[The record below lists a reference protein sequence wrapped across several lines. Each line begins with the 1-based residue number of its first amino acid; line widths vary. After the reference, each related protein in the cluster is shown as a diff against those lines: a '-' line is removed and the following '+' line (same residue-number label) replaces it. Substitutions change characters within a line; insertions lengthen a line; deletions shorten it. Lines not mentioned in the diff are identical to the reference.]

1 MVLIDWSGRF
11 TVMLTKSTPGLLQAA
26 DTARLSKAT
35 SSGVRPDPEVVSADM
50 SARSGNV
57 ETAAR
62 PRLPRDIQLTE
73 HVIGRRH
80 AAGARQRPDQQYAS
94 TDRTPHRCRWGGL
107 RVGGLRVGGRWDRFL
122 DPGGLDP
129 HHSAA

>member
-11 TVMLTKSTPGLLQAA
+11 TVMLTKSTPGMLQAA
-26 DTARLSKAT
+26 DTARVSKAT

-73 HVIGRRH
+73 TRHWSSSRCGVPATSRPTVRLNGPDATPLRLGGR
-80 AAGARQRPDQQYAS
+80 
-94 TDRTPHRCRWGGL
+94 
-107 RVGGLRVGGRWDRFL
+107 RVGGLRDRFL
-122 DPGGLDP
+122 DPRGLDP